1 MNGMLERLT
10 YQSVRFAKKNAP
22 TILTC
27 LGAAGVIATSVLTAK
42 ATMKA
47 SKLLEE
53 AEYKKGDELTTSETI
68 KVAGP
73 SYIPAVLVGVSTIT
87 CIFGANVLNKRN
99 QAALASAYALI
110 DNSYRQYKN
119 KVKELYG
126 EETHNNIIDAI
137 AKEECKDVHISAG
150 GLVSN
155 YIQEIDE
162 DSDPRLFYDEY
173 SGRYFESTIEKVLLA
188 EYHLNRNYILRGFA
202 RLNEFYEFLGLEPT
216 DYGEAVGWDVCG
228 EIYWIDFN
236 HRKTVINIGDADDE
250 IECYIIEMPY
260 YPRRGLHGSVRRL
273 KSRYLQAILRKE
285 MNAYEKLKN

>member
-1 MNGMLERLT
+1 MRDVLERFT

-27 LGAAGVIATSVLTAK
+27 IGAAGVVGTAVLTAK
-42 ATMKA
+42 ASIKA

-53 AEYKKGDELTTSETI
+53 AENEKGEELTTLETI
-68 KVAGP
+68 QVAGP
-73 SYIPAVLVGVSTIT
+73 SYIPAAVVGISTIA
-87 CIFGANVLNKRN
+87 CIFGANILNKRH
-99 QAALASAYALI
+99 QASLASAYALI

-137 AKEECKDVHISAG
+137 AKEQPKEVHISAG

-155 YIQEIDE
+155 YSQEIDD
-162 DSDPRLFYDEY
+162 DSETRLFYDEY
-173 SGRYFESTIEKVLLA
+173 SKRYFETTAEKVLLA

-202 RLNEFYEFLGLEPT
+202 RLNEFYEFLGLDKT
-216 DYGEAVGWDVCG
+216 DYGDAVGWDVCG

-236 HRKTVINIGDADDE
+236 HRKVVIGDDTDSF
-250 IECYIIEMPY
+250 ECYVIEMPY
-260 YPRRGLHGSVRRL
+260 YPRRGLHGRIRRL
-273 KSRYLQAILRKE
+273 KHLKRDIYKSY
-285 MNAYEKLKN
+285 YERR

>member
-10 YQSVRFAKKNAP
+10 QQSIKFAKKNAP

-27 LGAAGVIATSVLTAK
+27 LGSAGVVVTSVLTAK
-42 ATMKA
+42 ATIKA
-47 SKLLEE
+47 TKLLDE
-53 AEYKKGDELTTSETI
+53 AEYKKGDELTTSEI
-68 KVAGP
+68 VKVAGP
-73 SYIPAVLVGVSTIT
+73 VYLPAVLIGASTIT
-87 CIFGANVLNKRN
+87 CIFGANILNKRH

-110 DNSYRQYKN
+110 DKSYNQYKN

-126 EETHNNIIDAI
+126 EEAHNKIVDAI
-137 AKEECKDVHISAG
+137 AKDECKDVHISAG

-155 YIQEIDE
+155 YIQEID
-162 DSDPRLFYDEY
+162 DDDNPRLFYDEY

-216 DYGEAVGWDVCG
+216 DYGDAVGWDICG

-236 HRKTVINIGDADDE
+236 HRKTIIEIGDEDDK

-260 YPRRGLHGSVRRL
+260 YPRRGLHGSIRRL
-273 KSRYLQAILRKE
+273 KSRYLQGVLRKE
-285 MNAYEKLKN
+285 MKVYENQN